1 MQLLRELARCNAA
14 KNFREGMT
22 LTQMELL
29 PSKRWC
35 TATASHPLR

>member
-1 MQLLRELARCNAA
+1 MQLLRELARRNAD
-14 KNFREGMT
+14 KNFRE
-22 LTQMELL
+22 ELL